1 MRGLESDVF
10 MHACRAFL
18 NQAVMSASFPA
29 ETYASMRMPPPQS
42 LSPPLFRLFPHSLFL
57 CIVLITVN
65 IFISHPWLL
74 HEGEALY
81 VETKHL
87 SRAPTYT

>member
-18 NQAVMSASFPA
+18 NQPVMSASFPA
-29 ETYASMRMPPPQS
+29 EAYASMRMPPPP
-42 LSPPLFRLFPHSLFL
+42 PPLHPPFPHSLFL